1 MKGSNAHT
9 IEQRIVA
16 WKRGRIFF
24 PSDFADI
31 ASDGSVRITLMRL
44 SKEGMIVR
52 LASGIYYYPEI
63 DTEYGL
69 GTLKP
74 GPMKIAK
81 AVAKHDK
88 ISIIPSGPYGLTCK
102 VPCLSYPKIL

>member
-44 SKEGMIVR
+44 SVN
-52 LASGIYYYPEI
+52 SN
-63 DTEYGL
+63 
-69 GTLKP
+69 
-74 GPMKIAK
+74 AK
-81 AVAKHDK
+81 FPHQNN
-88 ISIIPSGPYGLTCK
+88 
-102 VPCLSYPKIL
+102 